1 MDNFRKFSP
10 AVRGM
15 CAMLEKMGS
24 LMNGLGAA
32 FGFGFAYF
40 VVAIPS
46 GVALG
51 LPVAMAAAV
60 AWLGYSAGGAVM
72 VVVGE
77 PARKWLVAKLRIPTE
92 RDSTKWVWRL
102 WDRAGLAGLA
112 LLAPV
117 TVGPQAGAVLA
128 LVIGEPGWKV
138 ATFFSL
144 GVIPWCVLFGIL
156 TAMGVH
162 IAK

>member
-72 VVVGE
+72 VVAGE